1 MARRTVIEET
11 SPGVVEDDSG
21 PVLGLV
27 VGLLIAAAIVVL
39 AVLFFNGTFDSNDNG
54 GTPQAPDNAPSAPS
68 NQQTEEPQPS
78 STP

>member
-11 SPGVVEDDSG
+11 SPTVVEDDSG

-54 GTPQAPDNAPSAPS
+54 GTPQSPDNAPSAPS

-78 STP
+78 SSP

>member
-1 MARRTVIEET
+1 MARRTVIEDT
-11 SPGVVEDDSG
+11 SPGYVEDDSG
-21 PVLGLV
+21 PMLGLI

-39 AVLFFNGTFDSNDNG
+39 AVLFFNGTFDSDNNG